1 MWQRSYFDCFE
12 DFEGDD
18 DATEINN
25 TFIVL
30 ILEVVS
36 PEELGQFRPIILCNT
51 M

>member
-12 DFEGDD
+12 DFGEDD

-30 ILEVVS
+30 IPSGEPGRIGAVPS
-36 PEELGQFRPIILCNT
+36 YHP